1 MPGQRK
7 ILDMSNIRTVIRA
20 FFGLYRRDISF
31 PRRHFGTLAGNGGYE
46 VSLIAKSAVPE
57 AGNFKKKTPIK
68 QFRLLRPPR
77 LPEAL
82 TKNLQLEWKPIFA
95 MMEEAPDLMI
105 PAGMSPLS
113 PEFIQESFDKGTAYL
128 KSRASYIWALR
139 KSKIEAW
146 SIGEWSKHVKYSAI
160 MKNGIESDKAKLPA
174 ATRYNEA
181 HRRPRKRRRK
191 TVVQSN

>member
-1 MPGQRK
+1 MY
-7 ILDMSNIRTVIRA
+7 L
-20 FFGLYRRDISF
+20 RDISF
-31 PRRHFGTLAGNGGYE
+31 PRKPFRTLIENGGYE
-46 VSLIAKSAVPE
+46 GGWPNLEICCSRSGQLTV
-57 AGNFKKKTPIK
+57 NKTPIK
-68 QFRLLRPPR
+68 PFRLLKPHR

-82 TKNLQLEWKPIFA
+82 RKKFQLEWKPIFA

-160 MKNGIESDKAKLPA
+160 MKNGMESDKAKLPA

-191 TVVQSN
+191 TVVQGN